1 MEDSINQERAEETRR
16 SEIKWE
22 VYIMLLWCDLK
33 KSRYFSQ
40 HTVLFC
46 FFTATN
52 GCYVKQ
58 RVVCCCDIS
67 PPVVKCLFLR
77 FIIRDS
83 KTTRHI
89 FQSICNLKHE
99 TDLEQTFEPPLIC
112 AVMTPLL

>member
-1 MEDSINQERAEETRR
+1 MEDSINQERAEETRCA
-16 SEIKWE
+16 EIKWE
-22 VYIMLLWCDLK
+22 VYIMLLWCVLK

-40 HTVLFC
+40 HTV
-46 FFTATN
+46 FFSTATN

-89 FQSICNLKHE
+89 FQSKCNLKHE

-112 AVMTPLL
+112 AVMTLVL